1 MHPAESAPESKAVFF
16 LTFADGSFL
25 SDRHVRS
32 EPTRGQRMAKNIK
45 YYFDHASLSYKK
57 VRIGFL
63 TRLRNVLLWFITT
76 GSVWIVIY
84 FIITRFIPTPK
95 ELTLQRELD
104 NMTLNY
110 EMLQKQMDENEQ
122 RLSEIENR
130 DDNLYRVIFETDPYP
145 SDRRSGTISGQE
157 YFEKMRGERYSD
169 MIASATERIEKLTK
183 RLYAESKSLDEVA
196 DLALRKKD
204 MISSIPAVPPVTIDI
219 VRRTLVSGYGL
230 RLHPISK
237 VWRMHTG
244 MDFAA
249 KIGTPIYATGDGVV
263 TFAGSDASGY
273 GIHVIIDH
281 GYGYQTLY
289 GHMSKLHTQK
299 GRRVKRGEI
308 IGEIGNTGQSTGP
321 HLHYEVIYRGQ
332 KVNPI
337 NYYYKDITPEEYN
350 ALLEMASQHTSP
362 FD

>member
-1 MHPAESAPESKAVFF
+1 
-16 LTFADGSFL
+16 
-25 SDRHVRS
+25 
-32 EPTRGQRMAKNIK
+32 MAKNIK
-45 YYFDHASLSYKK
+45 YYFDHGSLSYKK
-57 VRIGFL
+57 VRTSFL
-63 TRLRNVLLWFITT
+63 RRLRNFFLWFITT

-95 ELTLQRELD
+95 ELTLQREIE
-104 NMTLNY
+104 NMTVNY
-110 EMLQKQMDENEQ
+110 EMLQKQMDESER
-122 RLSEIENR
+122 RLAEIENR
-130 DDNLYRVIFETDPYP
+130 DDNLYRVIFEADPYP
-145 SDRRSGTISGQE
+145 SERRTGTLSGQE
-157 YFEKMRGERYSD
+157 YFDNMRGNRYSD
-169 MIASATERIEKLTK
+169 MIISASKRVEELTK
-183 RLYAESKSLDEVA
+183 RIYSESKSLDEIA
-196 DLALRKKD
+196 DLTLRKKD

-219 VRRTLVSGYGL
+219 VRRTLVSGYGM
-230 RLHPISK
+230 RMHPISK

-263 TFAGSDASGY
+263 KFAGRDASGY

-289 GHMSKLHTQK
+289 GHMSKLRTSRGK
-299 GRRVKRGEI
+299 RVKRGEI

-321 HLHYEVIYRGQ
+321 HLHYEVIYREQ

-337 NYYYKDITPEEYN
+337 NYYYKDITPQEYN
-350 ALLEMASQHTSP
+350 TLLEMASQHTLP

>member
-16 LTFADGSFL
+16 LTFADGSFP

-57 VRIGFL
+57 VRISFL

-204 MISSIPAVPPVTIDI
+204 MISSIP
-219 VRRTLVSGYGL
+219 
-230 RLHPISK
+230 
-237 VWRMHTG
+237 G

>member
-1 MHPAESAPESKAVFF
+1 
-16 LTFADGSFL
+16 
-25 SDRHVRS
+25 
-32 EPTRGQRMAKNIK
+32 MAKNIK
-45 YYFDHASLSYKK
+45 YYFDHSSLSYKK
-57 VRIGFL
+57 VRISFL
-63 TRLRNVLLWFITT
+63 TRVRNFFLWFITT

-95 ELTLQRELD
+95 ELTLLREVD
-104 NMTLNY
+104 NLQLNY
-110 EMLQKQMDENEQ
+110 EILQKQLDENER
-122 RLSEIENR
+122 RLDEIENR

-145 SDRRSGTISGQE
+145 SDRRTGTINGE
-157 YFEKMRGERYSD
+157 DYFEKMRTESHSD
-169 MIASATERIEKLTK
+169 IIASTAQRIEALTK
-183 RLYAESKSLDEVA
+183 RIYAESKSLDEVA

-204 MISSIPAVPPVTIDI
+204 MINSIPAVPPVTIDI
-219 VRRTLVSGYGL
+219 VRRTLVSGYGM
-230 RLHPISK
+230 RFHPISK

-263 TFAGSDASGY
+263 KFAGSDASGY
-273 GIHVIIDH
+273 GTYVVIDH

-289 GHMSKLHTQK
+289 GHMSKLRTTRGK
-299 GRRVKRGEI
+299 RVKRGEI

-337 NYYYKDITPEEYN
+337 NYYYKDITPKEYN
-350 ALLEMASQHTSP
+350 TLLEMASQHTSP

>member
-1 MHPAESAPESKAVFF
+1 
-16 LTFADGSFL
+16 
-25 SDRHVRS
+25 
-32 EPTRGQRMAKNIK
+32 MAKNIK
-45 YYFDHASLSYKK
+45 YYFDHSSLSYKK
-57 VRIGFL
+57 VRISFL
-63 TRLRNVLLWFITT
+63 TRVRNFFLWFITT

-95 ELTLQRELD
+95 ELTLRREVD
-104 NMTLNY
+104 NLQLNY
-110 EMLQKQMDENEQ
+110 EILQKQLDENEQ
-122 RLSEIENR
+122 RLGEIENR

-145 SDRRSGTISGQE
+145 SDRRTGTINGE
-157 YFEKMRGERYSD
+157 DYFEKMRAETHSD
-169 MIASATERIEKLTK
+169 IIASTARRIESLTK
-183 RLYAESKSLDEVA
+183 RIYAESASLDEVA

-204 MISSIPAVPPVTIDI
+204 MINSIPAVPPVTIDI
-219 VRRTLVSGYGL
+219 VRRTLVSGYGM
-230 RLHPISK
+230 RFHPISK

-263 TFAGSDASGY
+263 KFAGSDASGY
-273 GIHVIIDH
+273 GTYVVIDH

-289 GHMSKLHTQK
+289 GHMSKLRTTRGK
-299 GRRVKRGEI
+299 RVKRGEI

-337 NYYYKDITPEEYN
+337 NYYYKDITPKEYN
-350 ALLEMASQHTSP
+350 TLLEMASQHTSP

>member
-1 MHPAESAPESKAVFF
+1 
-16 LTFADGSFL
+16 
-25 SDRHVRS
+25 
-32 EPTRGQRMAKNIK
+32 MAKNIK
-45 YYFDHASLSYKK
+45 YYYDHSSLSYKK
-57 VRIGFL
+57 VRISFL
-63 TRLRNVLLWFITT
+63 ARLRHFLLWFVTT

-95 ELTLQRELD
+95 ELTLLRELD
-104 NMTLNY
+104 NLTLNY
-110 EMLQKQMDENEQ
+110 EILQKQLDENER

-145 SDRRSGTISGQE
+145 SDKRNGTINNDD

-169 MIASATERIEKLTK
+169 IIVSTSQRIEALTK
-183 RLYAESKSLDEVA
+183 RIYAESKSLDEVA

-204 MISSIPAVPPVTIDI
+204 MINSIPAVPPVTIDI
-219 VRRTLVSGYGL
+219 VRRTLVSGYGM
-230 RLHPISK
+230 RFHPISK

-263 TFAGSDASGY
+263 KFAGSDASGY
-273 GIHVIIDH
+273 GTYVILDH

-289 GHMSKLHTQK
+289 GHMSKLRTTQGK
-299 GRRVKRGEI
+299 RVKRGEI

-350 ALLEMASQHTSP
+350 TLLEMASQHTSP